1 MECPDLEQF
10 PRFAEAQ
17 YREVLLRPGDALFMP
32 QGLWHYVRS
41 LTTSVSINYWFSTEE
56 TA

>member
-10 PRFAEAQ
+10 PRFAEAR

-41 LTTSVSINYWFSTEE
+41 LTTSVSVNYWFSTEE
-56 TA
+56 AA